1 MQPERNYK
9 YGQKLNP
16 ADVKTQPQ
24 DEFITQTNHDPAQA
38 AEEMPVKP
46 GAAMPDS
53 DLEAQEIDEEGLEV
67 KQERTNE
74 GKADFKTG
82 KTP

>member
-1 MQPERNYK
+1 MQPNKNDK

-24 DEFITQTNHDPAQA
+24 DEFITQTNHDLAQA
-38 AEEMPVKP
+38 AEETPVKP
-46 GAAMPDS
+46 GAAKPDS
-53 DLEAQEIDEEGLEV
+53 DLEAKEIDEEGLEI
-67 KQERTNE
+67 KEEKTNE